1 MIKMIHLKLMIFTHF
16 KIIFSFFYFYF
27 FTYFVCSDI
36 VLTYFFFLAEHSL
49 SLVLASRC
57 FSLVEVRW
65 LLILIASLIAEHG
78 LQGMWASVVM
88 APRL

>member
-1 MIKMIHLKLMIFTHF
+1 MIYVFA
-16 KIIFSFFYFYF
+16 YFWQCWV
-27 FTYFVCSDI
+27 FV
-36 VLTYFFFLAEHSL
+36 AEHSL